1 MREGRGGGCAGKGTA
16 PGVVILAAVNEEHL
30 AICSSPE
37 WARFVADDLLPWVL
51 GGYDLGDDLL
61 EVGPGPGLT
70 TDILRRHAARVTAAE
85 LDPSL
90 AAKLAARLA
99 GSNVEVVRADATR
112 LPFAAGR
119 FSAAACLTMLHH
131 IPSAELQDAALSE
144 LARVLRPGGVLVG
157 TDGLDTPERRRVHI
171 GDIFVPVDPE
181 TLQERLHRAGFA
193 DARVEVG
200 ADRLRFAATSAA

>member
-1 MREGRGGGCAGKGTA
+1 M
-16 PGVVILAAVNEEHL
+16 
-30 AICSSPE
+30 CSSPE

-51 GGYDLGDDLL
+51 GGCNLGDDLL

-70 TDILRRHAARVTAAE
+70 TDILRRHAARVIAAE

-131 IPSAELQDAALSE
+131 IPSAELQDAALAE
-144 LARVLRPGGVLVG
+144 LARVLRTGGVLVG

-171 GDIFVPVDPE
+171 GDIFVPVDPG
-181 TLQERLHRAGFA
+181 TLPERLRRAGFA
-193 DARVEVG
+193 DARVEVS
-200 ADRLRFAATSAA
+200 ADRLRFAATSTGRSADAVACSA

>member
-1 MREGRGGGCAGKGTA
+1 M
-16 PGVVILAAVNEEHL
+16 NEEHL

-37 WARFVADDLLPWVL
+37 WGKFVEDDLLPWVL

-70 TDILRRHAARVTAAE
+70 TDILRRHAVRVTAAE

-90 AAKLAARLA
+90 AGKLAARLA

-112 LPFAAGR
+112 LPFADGR

-131 IPSAELQDAALSE
+131 IPSAELQDAALAE
-144 LARVLRPGGVLVG
+144 LARVLRSGGVLVG

-171 GDIFVPVDPE
+171 GDIFVPVDPQ
-181 TLQERLHRAGFA
+181 TLPDRLRRAGFA
-193 DARVEVG
+193 DARVEVSD
-200 ADRLRFAATSAA
+200 DRLRFAATSAA